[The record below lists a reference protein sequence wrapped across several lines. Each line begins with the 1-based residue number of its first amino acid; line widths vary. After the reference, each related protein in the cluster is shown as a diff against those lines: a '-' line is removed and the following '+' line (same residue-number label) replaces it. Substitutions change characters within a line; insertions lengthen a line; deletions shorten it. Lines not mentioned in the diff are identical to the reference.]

1 MKSNQNRIPLV
12 SVIIPTYN
20 HAQFISEAIESVLC
34 QSYNNLELIVV
45 DNYSEDNTKQVVKSF
60 QDNRVNYYPFH
71 NKGIIAASRNYGISK
86 SKGDIIAFLD
96 SDDVWTKDKIEK
108 QVKHLLLDSV
118 ICVASNFTP
127 IGDVVL
133 WRNHLKFRVGEL
145 YQDFSYNEIVLNNPI
160 VNSSVIMLKDS
171 FVKLNG
177 LDENPDFVA
186 IEDWD
191 LWLRSSKMGKVRVL
205 SDQLVKYRIHE
216 NNIRDKRDVHLRSSK
231 ILKKHQSLGYL
242 DDKLMRSANGNRFLL
257 LGKAY
262 LDVNDWQG
270 IKSYAKAL
278 KYSKGFH
285 NKFRAVAGIILFLFP
300 ENIRRKIVNV
310 LQLLSIFIQR
320 EIYYKW

>member
-1 MKSNQNRIPLV
+1 MKYNQNRVPLV

-20 HAQFISEAIESVLC
+20 HAKFISEAIESVLC

-45 DNYSEDNTKQVVKSF
+45 DNYSKDNTRQVIQTFKN
-60 QDNRVNYYPFH
+60 DRIHYYRFH
-71 NKGIIAASRNYGISK
+71 NNGIIAASRNYGVNK

-96 SDDVWTKDKIEK
+96 SDDVWSKNKLEK
-108 QVKHLLLDSV
+108 QVKHILLDCVS
-118 ICVASNFTP
+118 CVASNFTP
-127 IGDVVL
+127 IGNVVL
-133 WRNHLKFRVGEL
+133 RRNHLKFRFGEL

-177 LDENPDFVA
+177 LDESPDFVA

-191 LWLRSSKMGKVRVL
+191 LWLRSSKIGKVRVL

-216 NNIRDKRDVHLRSSK
+216 NNTRDKRDVHLRSSK
-231 ILKKHQSLGYL
+231 ILEKHKALGYL
-242 DDKLMRSANGNRFLL
+242 DDKLMRAASGERSLF
-257 LGKAY
+257 LGKAC
-262 LDVNDWQG
+262 LDANDWQG
-270 IKSYAKAL
+270 IKYYAKAL
-278 KYSKGFH
+278 KYSTGFH
-285 NKFRAVAGIILFLFP
+285 NKLRAVVGIILFSFP

-310 LQLLSIFIQR
+310 LYRISIKIQK